1 MIKFATEKDKLVC
14 VAELNGRLGV
24 YLDNDSLIELATGEK
39 SRRQRFLDAL
49 LTGGDLL
56 FSYTN
61 AVEIAGPQGKTA
73 TAIRS
78 FLDDV
83 KSHWTPLSMNPWE
96 VARREANG
104 FLGQALVSESF
115 MKAYFEERVYDLTPE
130 GHEVL
135 DLSVNSFFRLGSV
148 LDWAQDHRD
157 DIRRQAGEVDLMFCS
172 LLKQL
177 RDDYD
182 KNPSAL
188 DREAPSEPLNH
199 QRPVTFV
206 LNHLLRML
214 VLEAKAFHYKKND
227 GLDFCHAVLA
237 SAYGSMIT
245 LDKQWKRRVENL
257 PSHNC
262 RLAKVYYR
270 PQVDELVNLL
280 EELTSSR

>member
-1 MIKFATEKDKLVC
+1 MIKVTTEKGELVC

-24 YLDNDSLIELATGEK
+24 YLDNDSLIELATGAK
-39 SRRQRFLDAL
+39 SRRRRFLDAL
-49 LTGGDLL
+49 AIGGDLL
-56 FSYTN
+56 FSFTN

-83 KSHWTPLSMNPWE
+83 KSYWTPLGMNPWE

-104 FLGQALVSESF
+104 FLGQAPVSESF
-115 MKAYFEERVYDLTPE
+115 MKAYCEERTYGLRLE
-130 GHEVL
+130 GHGEVL
-135 DLSVNSFFRLGSV
+135 DLSADSFFHLGSV
-148 LDWAQDHRD
+148 LDWVQEHRD
-157 DIRRQAGEVDLMFCS
+157 DIRRDAGEVDRMFCGH
-172 LLKQL
+172 LKQL
-177 RDDYD
+177 GDDYD

-188 DREAPSEPLNH
+188 DRQAPSVPLDH
-199 QRPVTFV
+199 QRPATFV

-257 PSHNC
+257 PSHN

>member
-1 MIKFATEKDKLVC
+1 MIKVTTEKDKLVC
-14 VAELNGRLGV
+14 IAELNGRLGV
-24 YLDNDSLIELATGEK
+24 YLDNDSLIELATGAK

-49 LTGGDLL
+49 AIGGDLL

-83 KSHWTPLSMNPWE
+83 KSYWTPLGMNPWE
-96 VARREANG
+96 VAWREANG
-104 FLGQALVSESF
+104 FLGQAPVSESF
-115 MKAYFEERVYDLTPE
+115 MKAYCEERIYDLRE
-130 GHEVL
+130 GHGEVL
-135 DLSVNSFFRLGSV
+135 DLSADSFFRLSSV
-148 LDWAQDHRD
+148 LDWVQEHRD
-157 DIRRQAGEVDLMFCS
+157 DIRGHAGEVDLKFCS

-177 RDDYD
+177 RDDHD
-182 KNPSAL
+182 KNQSAL
-188 DREAPSEPLNH
+188 DREAPPVPLDH
-199 QRPVTFV
+199 QRPATFV

-214 VLEAKAFHYKKND
+214 VLEANAFHYKKND

-257 PSHNC
+257 PSHN

-280 EELTSSR
+280 EGLTASR